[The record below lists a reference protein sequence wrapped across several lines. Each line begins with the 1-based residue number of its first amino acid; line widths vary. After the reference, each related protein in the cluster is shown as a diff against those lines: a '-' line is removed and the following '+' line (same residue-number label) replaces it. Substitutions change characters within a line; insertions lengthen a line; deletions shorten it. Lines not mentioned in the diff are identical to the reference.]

1 MNQILAMK
9 SDFDRWFNMYSK
21 EYQGGGGGIGHFTG
35 SKDIYFQAYN
45 GDNNY
50 HTMPS
55 SITKIHEKILKEMA
69 PEIFK
74 RVSKEINNQII
85 NERDE
90 EIERLN
96 KRIEKLNS
104 IEA

>member
-50 HTMPS
+50 HG
-55 SITKIHEKILKEMA
+55 
-69 PEIFK
+69 
-74 RVSKEINNQII
+74 RNQ
-85 NERDE
+85 
-90 EIERLN
+90 
-96 KRIEKLNS
+96 
-104 IEA
+104 